1 MRSLQLKIALI
12 LITAIVA
19 VVMVATAVTAL
30 MLNAGEATRMVG
42 PMARHIALTQEF
54 YRAEQTGRPPPR
66 PPRSP
71 NEVVATPPSGI
82 ERPELQAALA
92 NALVKE
98 GVKGSVQV
106 VVPERSRDPVAA
118 LQMDDGR
125 WMLFEFP
132 GPPGPPT
139 QLFLALGAWLTLIV
153 IGVVGVA
160 LIMARRVTHPFGVL
174 ERAIASV
181 GPDGL
186 LPHMPETGSGEAR
199 QTAAALNRLSDRL
212 KAAMTSRMRLVA
224 AAGHDLRTPMTRMR
238 LRAEF
243 LGEEE
248 RAAWLSD
255 IDELEAIAD
264 SAIRLV
270 REEGA
275 GEDRVAVPL
284 DAMLRDCVSELSASG
299 LAIAAT
305 EFETVSVEAGPL
317 ALRRA
322 LRNLLINAATHGG
335 GGRVRLEAGTDTA
348 RVVIEDDG
356 PGIPEDLLGQVFEPF
371 FRANPG
377 RTQTVKGAGLGL
389 AIAREIIER
398 FGGSITIGNR
408 PEGGLEQ
415 VITLRR
421 SASGAASET
430 RADHGETSAAS
441 ERHAALPN

>member
-30 MLNAGEATRMVG
+30 VLNAGEATRMIG
-42 PMARHIALTQEF
+42 PMSRHIALAQQF
-54 YRAEQTGRPPPR
+54 HRAETGDLPSPQPPR
-66 PPRSP
+66 LP
-71 NEVVATPPSGI
+71 NQIVETPPSGV
-82 ERPELQAALA
+82 EQPELQDALA
-92 NALVKE
+92 RALAKL
-98 GVKGSVQV
+98 GVEAAVNV
-106 VVPERSRDPVAA
+106 VVPERSSEPVAA
-118 LQMDDGR
+118 LQLGDGR
-125 WMLFEFP
+125 WMLFDFP

-139 QLFLALGAWLTLIV
+139 QLFVALGAWLTLIV
-153 IGVVGVA
+153 LGVVAVA
-160 LIMARRVTHPFGVL
+160 LVMARRVTHPFGVL

-186 LPHMPETGSGEAR
+186 LPQMPEAGSGEAR

-212 KAAMTSRMRLVA
+212 RAAMDSRMRLVA

-243 LGEEE
+243 LEEDE

-275 GEDRVAVPL
+275 GEDRLAVPL
-284 DAMLRDCVSELSASG
+284 DTMLRECIGELGDAG
-299 LAIAAT
+299 LVIAPGGIAP
-305 EFETVSVEAGPL
+305 VSVEAGPL

-322 LRNLLINAATHGG
+322 LRNLMINAATHGG
-335 GGRVRLEAGTDTA
+335 GGRVRLEAGPSLVQ
-348 RVVIEDDG
+348 VVIEDDG
-356 PGIPEDLLGQVFEPF
+356 PGIPEDLLDQVFEPF

-398 FGGSITIGNR
+398 FGGSITIRNR

-415 VITLRR
+415 VVTLRR
-421 SASGAASET
+421 AKTA
-430 RADHGETSAAS
+430 
-441 ERHAALPN
+441 

>member
-12 LITAIVA
+12 LVTAIVA

-30 MLNAGEATRMVG
+30 VLNAGEATRLVG

-54 YRAEQTGRPPPR
+54 YSAELGGRPPPR

-71 NEVVATPPSGI
+71 NEIVATPPAGL
-82 ERPELQAALA
+82 ERSELQAALA
-92 NALVKE
+92 TALAKE
-98 GVKGSVQV
+98 GVQGEVQV
-106 VVPERSRDPVAA
+106 VVPERARDPVAA
-118 LQMDDGR
+118 LQLSDGR
-125 WMLFEFP
+125 WMLFDFP

-139 QLFLALGAWLTLIV
+139 QLFFALGAWLTLIV
-153 IGVVGVA
+153 IGVVAVA
-160 LIMARRVTHPFGVL
+160 LVMARRVTHPFGVL

-186 LPHMPETGSGEAR
+186 LPQMPETGSGEAR

-243 LGEEE
+243 LDEEE
-248 RAAWLSD
+248 RASWLSD

-284 DAMLRDCVSELSASG
+284 DAMLRECIGELRDAGFAIESG
-299 LAIAAT
+299 EIAP
-305 EFETVSVEAGPL
+305 VSVEAGPL

-322 LRNLLINAATHGG
+322 LRNLMINAATHGG
-335 GGRVRLEAGTDTA
+335 GGRVRLEAGPDLA
-348 RVVIEDDG
+348 QVVIEDDG
-356 PGIPEDLLGQVFEPF
+356 PGIPEDLLDQVFEPF

-389 AIAREIIER
+389 AIAKEIVER
-398 FGGSITIGNR
+398 FGGSISIGNR
-408 PEGGLEQ
+408 PAGGLEQ
-415 VITLRR
+415 VVTLRR
-421 SASGAASET
+421 TAA
-430 RADHGETSAAS
+430 A
-441 ERHAALPN
+441 

>member
-12 LITAIVA
+12 LVTAIVA

-30 MLNAGEATRMVG
+30 VLNAGEATRMVG

-54 YRAEQTGRPPPR
+54 FSAELGGRPPPR

-71 NEVVATPPSGI
+71 NEIVATPPAGI
-82 ERPELQAALA
+82 ERSELQAALA
-92 NALVKE
+92 TALAKE
-98 GVKGSVQV
+98 GVQGEVQV

-118 LQMDDGR
+118 LQLSDGR
-125 WMLFEFP
+125 WMLFDFP

-139 QLFLALGAWLTLIV
+139 QLFFALGAWLTLVV
-153 IGVVGVA
+153 IGVVAVA
-160 LIMARRVTHPFGVL
+160 LVMARRVTHPFAVL

-186 LPHMPETGSGEAR
+186 LPQMPETGSGEAR

-243 LGEEE
+243 LDEDE
-248 RAAWLSD
+248 RASWLSD

-284 DAMLRDCVSELSASG
+284 DAMLGECVGELRDAG
-299 LAIAAT
+299 LAIEAGEIAP
-305 EFETVSVEAGPL
+305 VSVEAGPL

-322 LRNLLINAATHGG
+322 LRNLMINAATHGA
-335 GGRVRLEAGTDTA
+335 GGRVRLEAGPDLA
-348 RVVIEDDG
+348 QVVIEDDG
-356 PGIPEDLLGQVFEPF
+356 PGIPEDLLDQVFEPF

-389 AIAREIIER
+389 AIAKEIIER
-398 FGGSITIGNR
+398 FGGTISIGNR

-415 VITLRR
+415 IVTLRR
-421 SASGAASET
+421 TAA
-430 RADHGETSAAS
+430 A
-441 ERHAALPN
+441 